1 MITFSYPW
9 CFVFVLA
16 PLPIRWGLPAHRES
30 RAAVRVPFLTRLA
43 SLTHQTPTPGAVV
56 VRRSRYQGLLLV
68 VAWLCAVIALAR
80 PQWVEQPIAKSIPTR
95 DMLLAVD
102 LSGSMDTKDFTDDQ
116 GQQVDRL
123 TAVKQVL
130 DAFLAKRK
138 GDRVGLIV
146 FGSAAFVQAPF
157 TEDLE
162 VCRRLLQ
169 ETQVRMAGP
178 QTKLGDAVGLA
189 ITVFERSDV
198 KERVLIVLTDGNDTG
213 SQVPPDK
220 AAAIARDQGIK
231 IYTVA
236 VGDPRAAGEEKL
248 DEETLKTMAN
258 TTEGASFNA
267 ANRAELDRIYQRLDE
282 LETHK
287 VETMS
292 YRPKRDL
299 FHWPLGVP
307 VVLSLLYY
315 SVVVMRQGLRNARRQ
330 RDDALAMVG
339 ALTILSLFL
348 LSANTGSSALSQFH
362 FLRPWWLLA
371 IIPAC
376 ALAFLIGWRQDAQ
389 HQWQQII
396 APHLLNY
403 LLVGGEQHRQ
413 IRPVHVLLAVWL
425 IAIIALAGPTW
436 RHEPAP
442 FTADQAALVLVIEVT
457 PTMQAQDIQ
466 PSRLQRAS
474 QKVRDLLALRP
485 GAKTALIAYAGSAH
499 RVMPMT
505 QDASIIEMFADQL
518 SPDMMPRMGD
528 VAAEA
533 LTLADEQIR
542 SAQQPGSIVWMTDG
556 VEANQLD
563 GLKTYRK
570 RGGAPIHLLAVAGDA
585 GLPLPPDSP
594 PAPGLDRSALKRAAD
609 AAGGTLTVISPDD
622 RDVRQLARH
631 IESHFVAAQEA
642 EGGARWQDM
651 GYWLTPVI
659 CLLVLVWFRP
669 GWVVQEAS

>member
-9 CFVFVLA
+9 CFIVLLA
-16 PLPIRWGLPAHRES
+16 PLLIRWFLPAHHETQT
-30 RAAVRVPFLTRLA
+30 AVHVPFLSRLA
-43 SLTHQTPTPGAVV
+43 ALTHQTPTAGAVV
-56 VRRSRYQGLLLV
+56 LQRSRLQSVFLI

-80 PQWVEQPIAKSIPTR
+80 PQWVEKPLIKTIPTR
-95 DMLLAVD
+95 DLLLAID
-102 LSGSMDTKDFTDDQ
+102 LSGSMDTKDFTDDE
-116 GQQVDRL
+116 GRQVDRL

-130 DAFLAKRK
+130 DTFLTKRD
-138 GDRVGLIV
+138 GDRVGLLV

-157 TEDLE
+157 TEDLQ
-162 VCRRLLQ
+162 VCRSLLQ
-169 ETQVRMAGP
+169 EMQVRMAGP

-220 AAAIARDQGIK
+220 AAAIARDKGIK

-248 DEETLKTMAN
+248 DEETLKTMAS
-258 TTEGASFNA
+258 TTEGAYFNA
-267 ANRAELDRIYQRLDE
+267 ANREALSRIYQRLDE

-287 VETMS
+287 VETTS

-299 FHWPLGVP
+299 FHWPLGVL

-315 SVVVMRQGLRNARRQ
+315 SVVVMRQGLRDTRRQ
-330 RDDALAMVG
+330 RDPALAMTGV
-339 ALTILSLFL
+339 LTILSFCL
-348 LSANTGSSALSQFH
+348 LSATPGSPALPQFH
-362 FLRPWWLLA
+362 FLRPWWLVA

-376 ALAFLIGWRQDAQ
+376 CLAALIWRRQDIQ
-389 HQWQQII
+389 RHWQQII
-396 APHLLNY
+396 APHLLNH
-403 LLVGGEQHRQ
+403 LLVGGEHHRRV
-413 IRPVHVLLAVWL
+413 RPVHVLLAVWL

-442 FTADQAALVLVIEVT
+442 FTADQAALAIVIEVT

-505 QDASIIEMFADQL
+505 QDARIIELFADQL
-518 SPDMMPRMGD
+518 SPDMMPRQGD
-528 VAAEA
+528 VAADA
-533 LTLADEQIR
+533 LALADEQIR
-542 SAQQPGSIVWMTDG
+542 SAEQPGSIVWITDG

-563 GLKTYRK
+563 SLKSYREH
-570 RGGAPIHLLAVAGDA
+570 GGAPVHMLAVAGDA
-585 GLPLPPDSP
+585 GIPLPPDSP
-594 PAPGLDRSALKRAAD
+594 PAPALDRNALKRAAD
-609 AAGGTLTVISPDD
+609 AVGGTLTVISPDD
-622 RDVRQLARH
+622 RDVNQLARQ
-631 IESHFVAAQEA
+631 IETRFVAAQA
-642 EGGARWQDM
+642 TEGGSRWRDM
-651 GYWLTPVI
+651 GYWLTPLI
-659 CLLVLVWFRP
+659 CLLVLIWFRP
-669 GWVVQEAS
+669 GWVVQEA